1 MTTFIFALIV
11 LTIAALLVNYARHDH
26 FAGAAYLADDHDEL
40 GPVELRRHLVPR
52 RS

>member
-1 MTTFIFALIV
+1 MNTFLFILVA
-11 LTIAALLVNYARHDH
+11 IAIATLLVSYARHDH
-26 FAGAAYLADDHDEL
+26 FAGAATLADDHDEL